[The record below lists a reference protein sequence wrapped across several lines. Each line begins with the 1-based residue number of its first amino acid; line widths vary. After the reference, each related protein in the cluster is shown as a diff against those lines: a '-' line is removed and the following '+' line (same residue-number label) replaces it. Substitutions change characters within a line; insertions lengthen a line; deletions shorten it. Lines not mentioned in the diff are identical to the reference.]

1 MILATLCYVK
11 RDGQTLMLHR
21 NKKPNDI
28 HEGKW
33 NGLGGKFEAGESPE
47 MCICREVREEAGL
60 FIHNPRLH
68 GLLIFVNFKGND
80 WYVFVFSATE
90 FDGELIDSSE
100 GKLEWIDDDK
110 LLDLPFWPSD
120 AVFLPWLK
128 KDEFFSARFLYDG
141 DSMLEYEVTFH

>member
-47 MCICREVREEAGL
+47 MCIRREVQEEAGL

-110 LLDLPFWPSD
+110 LLDLPLWPSD

>member
-47 MCICREVREEAGL
+47 MCIRREVQEEAGL

>member
-47 MCICREVREEAGL
+47 MCIRREVQEEAGL

-100 GKLEWIDDDK
+100 GKLEWIDDNK